1 MSEKFSPQAI
11 QVMKKLI
18 ESSDKPM
25 NLEGLGKA
33 KVDRLLKMDTANEVL
48 IRHKSGQVVIT
59 RKAFQPIF
67 DMIAGVFVEEGMVE
81 KSNLRLVHSPEA
93 EKPKDSDSQDSKSQD
108 LPKGDKAE

>member
-11 QVMKKLI
+11 QVMRRLV
-18 ESSDKPM
+18 ESSDKPT
-25 NLEGLGKA
+25 NLQALGKA
-33 KVDRLLKMDTANEVL
+33 KVNRLLKMDTANEVL

-81 KSNLRLVHSPEA
+81 KQNLRLVQSPEA
-93 EKPKDSDSQDSKSQD
+93 EKPKDSDSQDGESEN
-108 LPKGDKAE
+108 LPKGDKTE